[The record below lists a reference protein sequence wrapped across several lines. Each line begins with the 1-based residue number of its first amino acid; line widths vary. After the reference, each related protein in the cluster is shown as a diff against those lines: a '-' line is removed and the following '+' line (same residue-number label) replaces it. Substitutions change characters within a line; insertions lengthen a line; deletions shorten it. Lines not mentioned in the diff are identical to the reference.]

1 MGDKD
6 KVKALRNENE
16 QVKRQLEELKK
27 EFESIKSKMAEQ
39 RDSCTATVIPP
50 DTQDVQ
56 FLSDSYDALVQSKT
70 SIEEDLGRFS
80 LRLDLLEK
88 NVDRIDKAIDDML
101 HYSYQY
107 NLKIVGVPLV
117 NENESSE
124 DTANLCLKLFS
135 ALGNDISVFDID
147 IAHRVPQHNAAIDNG
162 RRRQPNAIVCKFTRR
177 MARDKVLAS
186 GRNTSQ
192 LTLEALG
199 FSPTAEIN
207 RIRIYSHLT
216 PRLQELLYAAKAHQN
231 MHSYKWCWSKGVAIF
246 LRKTDTSTAIGLE
259 SLGDLSKLRERE
271 SRSDQMD
278 PAS

>member
-6 KVKALRNENE
+6 KVKSLRNENE
-16 QVKRQLEELKK
+16 QLKRQLEELKK

-39 RDSCTATVIPP
+39 RESCTATVIPP

-70 SIEEDLGRFS
+70 RIEEDLAKFS

-107 NLKIVGVPLV
+107 NLKIVGVPQI

-135 ALGNDISVFDID
+135 VLGNDISAYDID
-147 IAHRVPQHNAAIDNG
+147 IAHRVPQRNATIDNG
-162 RRRQPNAIVCKFTRR
+162 RRRQPNAIIYKFTRR

-186 GRNTSQ
+186 RRNTTQ
-192 LTLEALG
+192 LTTEALG
-199 FSPTAEIN
+199 LSPTAEVN

-216 PRLQELLYAAKAHQN
+216 PRLQELLHAAKVHQN
-231 MHSYKWCWSKGVAIF
+231 MYNYKWCWTKGIAIF
-246 LRKTDTSTAIGLE
+246 IRKTDTSTVIRLE
-259 SLGDLSKLRERE
+259 SLGDLTKLRERE
-271 SRSDQMD
+271 SRSDQVD
-278 PAS
+278 SAS

>member
-16 QVKRQLEELKK
+16 QGKRQLEELKK

-39 RDSCTATVIPP
+39 RGSYTATVIPP

-70 SIEEDLGRFS
+70 SIEEDVGKFS
-80 LRLDLLEK
+80 LRLDLLGK

-117 NENESSE
+117 NENESAE
-124 DTANLCLKLFS
+124 DMANLCLKLFS
-135 ALGNDISVFDID
+135 ALGNDISVYDID
-147 IAHRVPQHNAAIDNG
+147 IAHRVPQRNAAIDNG

-177 MARDKVLAS
+177 MAQDKVLAS
-186 GRNTSQ
+186 RRNTSQ
-192 LTLEALG
+192 LTPEALR

-216 PRLQELLYAAKAHQN
+216 LRLQELLYAAKAHQN
-231 MHSYKWCWSKGVAIF
+231 MHSYKWSWSKGIAIF
-246 LRKTDTSTAIGLE
+246 LRKTDTSTAIRLE
-259 SLGDLSKLRERE
+259 SLGDLCKLREHE

>member
-80 LRLDLLEK
+80 LRLDLLGK

-107 NLKIVGVPLV
+107 NLKIVGVPWE

-135 ALGNDISVFDID
+135 ALGNDISVYDID
-147 IAHRVPQHNAAIDNG
+147 IAHRVPQRNAAIDNG
-162 RRRQPNAIVCKFTRR
+162 HRRQPNAIVCKFTR

-186 GRNTSQ
+186 RRNTSQ
-192 LTLEALG
+192 LTPEALG

-246 LRKTDTSTAIGLE
+246 LRKTDTSTAIRLE

>member
-16 QVKRQLEELKK
+16 QVKRQLEELK
-27 EFESIKSKMAEQ
+27 ELESIKSKMAEK
-39 RDSCTATVIPP
+39 RDSYTATEIPP
-50 DTQDVQ
+50 YTQDVQ
-56 FLSDSYDALVQSKT
+56 FLSDSYDALVKSKT
-70 SIEEDLGRFS
+70 SIEEDLGKFS
-80 LRLDLLEK
+80 VRLDLLGK

-101 HYSYQY
+101 HYSYPY

-117 NENESSE
+117 NENESAE

-135 ALGNDISVFDID
+135 ALGNDISVYDID
-147 IAHRVPQHNAAIDNG
+147 IAHRVQQRNAAIDIG
-162 RRRQPNAIVCKFTRR
+162 RRRQPNAIICKFTRR

-186 GRNTSQ
+186 RRNTSQ
-192 LTLEALG
+192 LTPEALG

-207 RIRIYSHLT
+207 RIRIYSHLM

-231 MHSYKWCWSKGVAIF
+231 MHSYKWCWSKGIAIF
-246 LRKTDTSTAIGLE
+246 LRKTDTSTAIRLE

>member
-6 KVKALRNENE
+6 KVKSLRNEDE
-16 QVKRQLEELKK
+16 QLKRQLEELKE
-27 EFESIKSKMAEQ
+27 EFKSIKSKMAEQ
-39 RDSCTATVIPP
+39 RESCTATVIPP

-70 SIEEDLGRFS
+70 RIEEDLAKFS

-107 NLKIVGVPLV
+107 NLKIVGVPQI

-135 ALGNDISVFDID
+135 VLGNDISAYDID
-147 IAHRVPQHNAAIDNG
+147 IAHRVPQRNATIYNG
-162 RRRQPNAIVCKFTRR
+162 RRRQPNTIICIFTRR

-186 GRNTSQ
+186 RRNTTQ
-192 LTLEALG
+192 LTTEALG
-199 FSPTAEIN
+199 LSPTAEVN

-216 PRLQELLYAAKAHQN
+216 PRLQELLHAAKAHQN
-231 MHSYKWCWSKGVAIF
+231 MYNYKWCWTKGIAIF
-246 LRKTDTSTAIGLE
+246 IRKTDTSTAIRLE
-259 SLGDLSKLRERE
+259 SLGDLTKLRERE
-271 SRSDQMD
+271 SRSDQAD
-278 PAS
+278 SAS

>member
-1 MGDKD
+1 M
-6 KVKALRNENE
+6 KALRNENE

-50 DTQDVQ
+50 ETQDVQ
-56 FLSDSYDALVQSKT
+56 FLRDSYDALVQSKN

-80 LRLDLLEK
+80 LRLDLLAK

-117 NENESSE
+117 NENESAE

-135 ALGNDISVFDID
+135 ALGNDIPVYDID
-147 IAHRVPQHNAAIDNG
+147 TAHRVPQRNATTDNG
-162 RRRQPNAIVCKFTRR
+162 RRRQSNAIICKFTRR

-186 GRNTSQ
+186 RRNTSQ
-192 LTLEALG
+192 LTSEALG
-199 FSPTAEIN
+199 LSPTAD

-216 PRLQELLYAAKAHQN
+216 PRLRELLYAAKAHQN
-231 MHSYKWCWSKGVAIF
+231 MHSYKWCWTKGVAIF
-246 LRKTDTSTAIGLE
+246 LRKTDTSTAIRLE

>member
-6 KVKALRNENE
+6 KVKALRDENE

-27 EFESIKSKMAEQ
+27 KFESIKSKMAEQ

-107 NLKIVGVPLV
+107 NLKIVCVPLV

-135 ALGNDISVFDID
+135 ALGNDISVYDID
-147 IAHRVPQHNAAIDNG
+147 IAHRVPQRNAAIDNG